1 MGNYDL
7 SDHEILVNFEDVG
20 RDPVRLWRLAVAH
33 TSRKELATG
42 IVSNRAD
49 GFFEIGDRL

>member
-1 MGNYDL
+1 MEAYDL
-7 SDHEILVNFEDVG
+7 SDDEIEENFKDLG
-20 RDPVRLWRLAVAH
+20 KDPVRLWRLAVTH
-33 TSRKELATG
+33 TSRKELAPG

>member
-1 MGNYDL
+1 MEAYDL
-7 SDHEILVNFEDVG
+7 SDAEILNNFEDLG

-33 TSRKELATG
+33 TSRKELAPG

-49 GFFEIGDRL
+49 GFYEIGDRL

>member
-1 MGNYDL
+1 MEAYDL
-7 SDHEILVNFEDVG
+7 SDAEIEENFKDLG
-20 RDPVRLWRLAVAH
+20 KDPVRLWRLAVAH
-33 TSRKELATG
+33 TSRKELAPG